1 MTIEEVLALLLAG
14 GLGVVG
20 KTVVDGFKERSA
32 AKREDR
38 RQKVEESKTTV
49 ESSRILIES
58 AEKIV
63 ALQNE
68 QINDLKCIITEQQDV
83 FQKRLDAQAA
93 ALAAYETRLELE
105 SDLRRKADV
114 VANDLR
120 EQVARLREELANMK
134 AAFNLSDQ
142 AQQQLRTENTLLKE
156 ELFEMATG
164 MAALTKQVI
173 GAGLEP
179 VYRLSVPVAEA
190 S

>member
-1 MTIEEVLALLLAG
+1 
-14 GLGVVG
+14 
-20 KTVVDGFKERSA
+20 
-32 AKREDR
+32 
-38 RQKVEESKTTV
+38 
-49 ESSRILIES
+49 
-58 AEKIV
+58 
-63 ALQNE
+63 
-68 QINDLKCIITEQQDV
+68 V

-93 ALAAYETRLELE
+93 ALSAYETRLELE
-105 SDLRRKADV
+105 SESRRKADA

-134 AAFNLSDQ
+134 AAFNLADQ
-142 AQQQLRTENTLLKE
+142 TQQQLRTENTLLKQ

-164 MAALTKQVI
+164 VAALTKQVI